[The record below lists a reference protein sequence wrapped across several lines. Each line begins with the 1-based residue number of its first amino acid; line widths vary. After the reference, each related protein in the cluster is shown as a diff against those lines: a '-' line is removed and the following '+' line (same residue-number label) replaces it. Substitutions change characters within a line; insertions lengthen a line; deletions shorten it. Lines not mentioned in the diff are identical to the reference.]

1 MFERLKTYLFYGN
14 TVYGIELI
22 ESSNGSI
29 LNGTVLMKTKNEV
42 DIYKTF
48 QTDSIDSLPE
58 YVSTNKAISL
68 IINTK
73 DVLYKYIDSN
83 QKDEETL
90 INIAFPNI
98 NIVEFYYQIISNDSN
113 VHIFLCRKIQ
123 LEKIV
128 DQFTALKYQV
138 VEVNLSNFLAQH
150 LHLFSE
156 NKTFKTSNSSI
167 SLEDDSIRNITRQ
180 NFVDIK
186 EDYDFKGLS
195 VSYHQL
201 LSFLASISL
210 LLKFEPL
217 HSNLIESNKNL
228 QKAYLQ
234 ERFFKLF
241 SNFAIAFLLISL
253 LINFIF
259 FNSNYTAVQE
269 LQETSKINSNTKNS
283 INALNAEVEKKQL
296 IVENILNSS
305 SSTSSLFL
313 NEIIHSLPPTV
324 ILKEFNYQPLEKRI
338 RKEKPIEFTNN
349 SITISGTTS
358 EREGFSYWVYELEKM
373 NWISKVSILS
383 YGDIEDNTEFIIK
396 LDIVDN
402 E

>member
-1 MFERLKTYLFYGN
+1 MFERLKAYLYYGN

-22 ESSNGSI
+22 ESPNGSI
-29 LNGTVLMKTKNEV
+29 LNGTVLKKTKNEV
-42 DIYKTF
+42 DIDKTF
-48 QTDSIDSLPE
+48 QVDGVESLPE
-58 YVSTNKAISL
+58 YVSKNKAISL

-73 DVLYKYIDSN
+73 DVLYKCIHSN
-83 QKDEETL
+83 QKDGETL

-98 NIVEFYYQIISNDSN
+98 NITEFYYQIISNNSN

-128 DQFTALKYQV
+128 NQFTALKYQV
-138 VEVNLSNFLAQH
+138 VEVNLSNFLTQY

-156 NKTFKTSNSSI
+156 NKTFKTSNSII
-167 SLEDDSIRNITRQ
+167 SLEGDSIKYIKRQ
-180 NFVDIK
+180 NLGGVK
-186 EDYDFKGLS
+186 EGYDFKGLS
-195 VSYHQL
+195 VSNHHL

-210 LLKFEPL
+210 LLNFEPL
-217 HSNLIESNKNL
+217 HTNLLESNKKL

-234 ERFFKLF
+234 ERFYKLF

-313 NEIIHSLPPTV
+313 NEVIHSLPPTV
-324 ILKEFNYQPLEKRI
+324 LLTEFDYQPLEKRI

-349 SITISGTTS
+349 SITISGTTT

-396 LDIVDN
+396 LDIADN